1 METDMDK
8 KRKTL
13 TPRQAEIV
21 DAALKLIAEQGI
33 QHLTIRNL
41 STTIGVTE
49 AALYRHFPGKTEII
63 QAMVSRFEEDVD
75 DIGELRGW
83 RAVEAALVRRTE
95 LVLAKP
101 DLARVLFA
109 EELFKDSPEIA
120 QILHGMMQRH
130 QQIMKCHF
138 QEAVDDGVIRA
149 DIPMDTLFRLIL
161 GPLRLLI
168 KQWGLSD
175 GAFDLR
181 AKRDEMLEF
190 MKELLAPKMQSLR

>member
-1 METDMDK
+1 MDMN
-8 KRKTL
+8 KTL

-33 QHLTIRNL
+33 RHLTIRNL
-41 STTIGVTE
+41 STAIGVTE

-63 QAMVSRFEEDVD
+63 QAMVSRFEDDVD

-83 RAVEAALVRRTE
+83 AAIEAALVRRTE

-109 EELFKDSPEIA
+109 EEIFMDSPEIE

-130 QQIMKCHF
+130 YKIMEQHF
-138 QEAVDDGVIRA
+138 QEAVEDGAIRA

-168 KQWGLSD
+168 KQWGLS
-175 GAFDLR
+175 GGSFDLR
-181 AKRDEMLEF
+181 AKRDEMIVL
-190 MKELLAPKMQSLR
+190 MKELFAPKI

>member
-1 METDMDK
+1 MDMN
-8 KRKTL
+8 KTL

-41 STTIGVTE
+41 SAAIGVTE

-83 RAVEAALVRRTE
+83 AAIEAALVRRTE

-101 DLARVLFA
+101 DLARVVFA
-109 EELFKDSPEIA
+109 EELFKDSPEIE

-130 QQIMKCHF
+130 YKIMEQHF
-138 QEAVDDGVIRA
+138 QEAVEDGAIRA

-168 KQWGLSD
+168 KQWGLSG

-181 AKRDEMLEF
+181 AKRDEMMVLI
-190 MKELLAPKMQSLR
+190 KELFEPKI

>member
-1 METDMDK
+1 MDK
-8 KRKTL
+8 TKTL

-41 STTIGVTE
+41 STAIGVTE

-83 RAVEAALVRRTE
+83 AAIEAALVRRTE

-109 EELFKDSPEIA
+109 EEIFMDSPEIE

-130 QQIMKCHF
+130 YKIMEQHF
-138 QEAVDDGVIRA
+138 QEAVEDGAIRA

-168 KQWGLSD
+168 KQWGLS
-175 GAFDLR
+175 GGSFDLR
-181 AKRDEMLEF
+181 AKRDEMLSL
-190 MKELLAPKMQSLR
+190 MKELFAPSI

>member
-1 METDMDK
+1 MNEK
-8 KRKTL
+8 KTL

-83 RAVEAALVRRTE
+83 TAVEAALVRRTE

>member
-1 METDMDK
+1 MDK
-8 KRKTL
+8 TKTL

-41 STTIGVTE
+41 STAIGVTE

-83 RAVEAALVRRTE
+83 AAIEAALVRRTE

-101 DLARVLFA
+101 DLARVVFA
-109 EELFKDSPEIA
+109 EELFKDSPEIE

-130 QQIMKCHF
+130 YKIMEQHF
-138 QEAVDDGVIRA
+138 QEAVEDGAIRA

-168 KQWGLSD
+168 KQWGLS
-175 GAFDLR
+175 GGSFDLC
-181 AKRDEMLEF
+181 AKRDEMLSL
-190 MKELLAPKMQSLR
+190 MKELFAPNI

>member
-1 METDMDK
+1 MDK
-8 KRKTL
+8 TKTL

-41 STTIGVTE
+41 SAAIGVTE

-83 RAVEAALVRRTE
+83 AAIEAALVRRTE

-101 DLARVLFA
+101 DLARVVFA
-109 EELFKDSPEIA
+109 EELFKDSPETE

-130 QQIMKCHF
+130 YKIMEQHF
-138 QEAVDDGVIRA
+138 QEAVEDGAIRA

-168 KQWGLSD
+168 KQWGLS
-175 GAFDLR
+175 GGSFDLC
-181 AKRDEMLEF
+181 AKRDEMLSL
-190 MKELLAPKMQSLR
+190 MKELFAPNI

>member
-1 METDMDK
+1 MDK
-8 KRKTL
+8 TKTL
-13 TPRQAEIV
+13 TSRQAEIV

-41 STTIGVTE
+41 STAIGVTE

-83 RAVEAALVRRTE
+83 AAIEAALIRRTE

-109 EELFKDSPEIA
+109 EELFKDSPETE

-130 QQIMKCHF
+130 YKLMERHF
-138 QEAVDDGVIRA
+138 QEAVEDGVIRA

-168 KQWGLSD
+168 KQWGLS
-175 GAFDLR
+175 GGSFDLC
-181 AKRDEMLEF
+181 AKRDEMLSL
-190 MKELLAPKMQSLR
+190 MKELFAPNI

>member
-1 METDMDK
+1 MDK
-8 KRKTL
+8 KKKTL
-13 TPRQAEIV
+13 TSRQAEIV

-41 STTIGVTE
+41 STAIGVTE

-120 QILHGMMQRH
+120 QILYGMMQRH

>member
-1 METDMDK
+1 MNEK
-8 KRKTL
+8 KTL
-13 TPRQAEIV
+13 TSRQAEIV

-33 QHLTIRNL
+33 HHLTIRNL
-41 STTIGVTE
+41 STAIGVTE

-83 RAVEAALVRRTE
+83 TAIEAALVRRTE
-95 LVLAKP
+95 LVLTKP
-101 DLARVLFA
+101 ALARVLFA

-130 QQIMKCHF
+130 HKIMIRYF
-138 QEAVDDGVIRA
+138 QEAIDDGVIRA

-181 AKRDEMLEF
+181 AKRDEMLKF
-190 MKELLAPKMQSLR
+190 MKELLAPKTQILR

>member
-1 METDMDK
+1 MDK
-8 KRKTL
+8 TKTL

-41 STTIGVTE
+41 STAIGVTE
-49 AALYRHFPGKTEII
+49 AALYRHFSGKTEII

-83 RAVEAALVRRTE
+83 AAIEAALVRRTE

-101 DLARVLFA
+101 DLARVVFA
-109 EELFKDSPEIA
+109 EELFKDSPETE

-130 QQIMKCHF
+130 YKIMEQHF
-138 QEAVDDGVIRA
+138 QEAVEDGVIRA

-168 KQWGLSD
+168 KQWGLS
-175 GAFDLR
+175 GGSFDLR
-181 AKRDEMLEF
+181 AKRDEMLTL
-190 MKELLAPKMQSLR
+190 MKELFAPNI

>member
-1 METDMDK
+1 METGMDK
-8 KRKTL
+8 KKKTL
-13 TPRQAEIV
+13 TSRQAEIV

-41 STTIGVTE
+41 STAIGVTE

-120 QILHGMMQRH
+120 QILYGMMQRH

>member
-1 METDMDK
+1 MEANMNEK
-8 KRKTL
+8 KTL
-13 TPRQAEIV
+13 TSRQAEIV

-33 QHLTIRNL
+33 QHLTIKNL
-41 STTIGVTE
+41 STAIGVTE

-83 RAVEAALVRRTE
+83 TAVEAALVRRTE

-101 DLARVLFA
+101 ALARVLFA

-130 QQIMKCHF
+130 HKIMIRYF
-138 QEAVDDGVIRA
+138 QEAIDDGVIRA

>member
-1 METDMDK
+1 MDK
-8 KRKTL
+8 TKTL

-41 STTIGVTE
+41 STAIGVTE

-63 QAMVSRFEEDVD
+63 QAVVSRFEEDVD

-83 RAVEAALVRRTE
+83 AAIEAALVRRTE

-101 DLARVLFA
+101 DLARVVFA
-109 EELFKDSPEIA
+109 EELFKDSPETE

-130 QQIMKCHF
+130 YKIMEQHF
-138 QEAVDDGVIRA
+138 QEAVEDGVIRA

-168 KQWGLSD
+168 KQWGLS
-175 GAFDLR
+175 GGSFDLR
-181 AKRDEMLEF
+181 AKRDEMLSI
-190 MKELLAPKMQSLR
+190 MKELFAPNI

>member
-1 METDMDK
+1 MDK
-8 KRKTL
+8 TKTL

-41 STTIGVTE
+41 STAIGVTE

-63 QAMVSRFEEDVD
+63 QAMVSRFEKDVD
-75 DIGELRGW
+75 DIGELRGG
-83 RAVEAALVRRTE
+83 AAIEAALVRRTE

-101 DLARVLFA
+101 DLARVVFA
-109 EELFKDSPEIA
+109 EELFKDSPETE

-130 QQIMKCHF
+130 YKIMEQHF
-138 QEAVDDGVIRA
+138 QEAVEDGVIRA

-168 KQWGLSD
+168 KQWGLS
-175 GAFDLR
+175 GGSFDLR
-181 AKRDEMLEF
+181 AKRDEMLSL
-190 MKELLAPKMQSLR
+190 MKELFAPNI

>member
-1 METDMDK
+1 MDK
-8 KRKTL
+8 TKTL

-33 QHLTIRNL
+33 RHLTIRNL
-41 STTIGVTE
+41 STAIGVTE

-83 RAVEAALVRRTE
+83 AAIETALVRRTE

-109 EELFKDSPEIA
+109 EELFKDSPETE

-130 QQIMKCHF
+130 YKIMEQHF
-138 QEAVDDGVIRA
+138 QEAVEDGVIRA

-168 KQWGLSD
+168 KQWGLS
-175 GAFDLR
+175 GGSFDLR
-181 AKRDEMLEF
+181 AKRDEMLSL
-190 MKELLAPKMQSLR
+190 MKELFAPNI

>member
-1 METDMDK
+1 METGMDK
-8 KRKTL
+8 KKKTL
-13 TPRQAEIV
+13 TSRQAEIV

-41 STTIGVTE
+41 STAIGVTE

-83 RAVEAALVRRTE
+83 TAVEAALVRRTE

-101 DLARVLFA
+101 ALARVLFA

-190 MKELLAPKMQSLR
+190 MKELLTPKMQSLR

>member
-1 METDMDK
+1 METNMDK
-8 KRKTL
+8 KKKTL
-13 TPRQAEIV
+13 TSRQAEIV

-41 STTIGVTE
+41 STAIGVTE

-83 RAVEAALVRRTE
+83 TAVEAALVRRTE

-120 QILHGMMQRH
+120 QILYGMMQRH

>member
-1 METDMDK
+1 MEAKMDK
-8 KRKTL
+8 TKTL

-41 STTIGVTE
+41 STAIGVTE
-49 AALYRHFPGKTEII
+49 AALYRHFPGKTEIV

-83 RAVEAALVRRTE
+83 AAIEAALVRRTE

-101 DLARVLFA
+101 DLARVVFA
-109 EELFKDSPEIA
+109 EELFKDSPETE

-130 QQIMKCHF
+130 YKIMEQHF
-138 QEAVDDGVIRA
+138 QEAVEDGVIRA

-168 KQWGLSD
+168 KQWGLS
-175 GAFDLR
+175 GGSFDLR
-181 AKRDEMLEF
+181 AKRDEMLSL
-190 MKELLAPKMQSLR
+190 MKELFAPNI

>member
-1 METDMDK
+1 METGMDK
-8 KRKTL
+8 KKKTL
-13 TPRQAEIV
+13 TSRQAEIV

-41 STTIGVTE
+41 STAIGVTE

-83 RAVEAALVRRTE
+83 TAVEAALVRRTE

-101 DLARVLFA
+101 ALARVLFA

-149 DIPMDTLFRLIL
+149 DIPMDTPFRLIL

-190 MKELLAPKMQSLR
+190 MKELLTPKMQSLR

>member
-1 METDMDK
+1 MEAKMDK
-8 KRKTL
+8 TKTL

-41 STTIGVTE
+41 STAIGVTE

-83 RAVEAALVRRTE
+83 AAIEAALVRRTE

-101 DLARVLFA
+101 DLARVVFA
-109 EELFKDSPEIA
+109 EELFKDSPETE

-130 QQIMKCHF
+130 YKIMEHHF
-138 QEAVDDGVIRA
+138 QEAVEDGVIRA

-168 KQWGLSD
+168 KQWGLS
-175 GAFDLR
+175 GGSFDLR
-181 AKRDEMLEF
+181 AKRDEMLSL
-190 MKELLAPKMQSLR
+190 MKELFAPNI

>member
-1 METDMDK
+1 MDK
-8 KRKTL
+8 KRITL

-41 STTIGVTE
+41 STAIGVTE

-83 RAVEAALVRRTE
+83 TAVEAALVRRTE

-181 AKRDEMLEF
+181 AKRDEMLKF
-190 MKELLAPKMQSLR
+190 MKELLAPKTQILR

>member
-1 METDMDK
+1 MEAKMDK
-8 KRKTL
+8 TKTL

-41 STTIGVTE
+41 STAIGVTE

-83 RAVEAALVRRTE
+83 AAIEAALVRRTE

-130 QQIMKCHF
+130 YKIMEQHF
-138 QEAVDDGVIRA
+138 QEAVEDGVIRA

-168 KQWGLSD
+168 KQWGLS
-175 GAFDLR
+175 GGSFDLR
-181 AKRDEMLEF
+181 AKRDEMLSI
-190 MKELLAPKMQSLR
+190 MKELFAPNI

>member
-1 METDMDK
+1 MEAKMDK
-8 KRKTL
+8 TKTL

-41 STTIGVTE
+41 STAIGVTE
-49 AALYRHFPGKTEII
+49 AALYRHFSGKTEII

-83 RAVEAALVRRTE
+83 AAIEAALVRRTE

-101 DLARVLFA
+101 DLARVVFA
-109 EELFKDSPEIA
+109 EELFKDSPETE

-130 QQIMKCHF
+130 YKIMEQHF
-138 QEAVDDGVIRA
+138 QEAVEDGVIRA

-168 KQWGLSD
+168 KQWGLS
-175 GAFDLR
+175 GGSFDLR
-181 AKRDEMLEF
+181 AKRDEMLSL
-190 MKELLAPKMQSLR
+190 MKELFAPNI

>member
-1 METDMDK
+1 M
-8 KRKTL
+8 
-13 TPRQAEIV
+13 
-21 DAALKLIAEQGI
+21 
-33 QHLTIRNL
+33 IRNL
-41 STTIGVTE
+41 STAIGVTE

-83 RAVEAALVRRTE
+83 AAIEAALVRRTE

-101 DLARVLFA
+101 DLARVVFA
-109 EELFKDSPEIA
+109 EELFKDSPETE

-130 QQIMKCHF
+130 YKIMERHF
-138 QEAVDDGVIRA
+138 QEAVEDGAIRM

-168 KQWGLSD
+168 KQWGLS
-175 GAFDLR
+175 GGSFDLC
-181 AKRDEMLEF
+181 AKRDEMLSL
-190 MKELLAPKMQSLR
+190 MKELFAPNI

>member
-1 METDMDK
+1 MEAKMDK
-8 KRKTL
+8 TKTL
-13 TPRQAEIV
+13 TSRQAEIV

-41 STTIGVTE
+41 STAIGVTE

-83 RAVEAALVRRTE
+83 AAIEAALIRRTE

-109 EELFKDSPEIA
+109 EELFKDSPEIE

-130 QQIMKCHF
+130 YKIMEQHF
-138 QEAVDDGVIRA
+138 QEAVEDGVIRA

-168 KQWGLSD
+168 KQWGLS
-175 GAFDLR
+175 GGSFDLC
-181 AKRDEMLEF
+181 AKRDEMLSL
-190 MKELLAPKMQSLR
+190 MKELFAPNI

>member
-1 METDMDK
+1 MDK
-8 KRKTL
+8 KKKTL
-13 TPRQAEIV
+13 TSRQAEIV

-83 RAVEAALVRRTE
+83 TAVEAALVRRTE

-181 AKRDEMLEF
+181 AKRDEMLKF
-190 MKELLAPKMQSLR
+190 MKELLAPKTQILR

>member
-8 KRKTL
+8 KKKTL
-13 TPRQAEIV
+13 TSRQAEIV

-41 STTIGVTE
+41 STAIGVTE

-83 RAVEAALVRRTE
+83 TAVEAALVRRTE

>member
-1 METDMDK
+1 MDMT
-8 KRKTL
+8 KTL

-33 QHLTIRNL
+33 RHLTIRNL
-41 STTIGVTE
+41 STAIGVTE

-83 RAVEAALVRRTE
+83 AAIEAALVRRTE

-101 DLARVLFA
+101 DLARVVFA
-109 EELFKDSPEIA
+109 EELFKDSPEIE

-130 QQIMKCHF
+130 YKIMEQHF
-138 QEAVDDGVIRA
+138 QEAVEDGAIRA
-149 DIPMDTLFRLIL
+149 DIPMDTLFRLVL

-168 KQWGLSD
+168 KQWGLS
-175 GAFDLR
+175 GGSFDLR
-181 AKRDEMLEF
+181 AKRDEMLSL
-190 MKELLAPKMQSLR
+190 MKELFAPSI

>member
-8 KRKTL
+8 KKKTL
-13 TPRQAEIV
+13 TSRQAEIV

-33 QHLTIRNL
+33 QHLTIKNL
-41 STTIGVTE
+41 STAIGVTE

-83 RAVEAALVRRTE
+83 TAVEAALVRRTE

-101 DLARVLFA
+101 ALARVLFA

-130 QQIMKCHF
+130 HKIMIRYF
-138 QEAVDDGVIRA
+138 QEAIDDGVIRA

-181 AKRDEMLEF
+181 AKRDEMLKF
-190 MKELLAPKMQSLR
+190 MKGLLAPKTQILR

>member
-1 METDMDK
+1 MDK
-8 KRKTL
+8 TKTL

-41 STTIGVTE
+41 STAIGVTE

-83 RAVEAALVRRTE
+83 AAIEAALVRRTE

-101 DLARVLFA
+101 DLARVVFA
-109 EELFKDSPEIA
+109 EELFKDSPETE

-130 QQIMKCHF
+130 YIIMEQHF
-138 QEAVDDGVIRA
+138 QEAVEDGAIRM

-168 KQWGLSD
+168 KQWGLS
-175 GAFDLR
+175 GGSFDLR
-181 AKRDEMLEF
+181 AKRDEMLSL
-190 MKELLAPKMQSLR
+190 MKELFAPNI

>member
-1 METDMDK
+1 MDK
-8 KRKTL
+8 TKTL

-41 STTIGVTE
+41 SAAIGVTE

-83 RAVEAALVRRTE
+83 AAIEAALVRRTE

-101 DLARVLFA
+101 DLARVVFA
-109 EELFKDSPEIA
+109 EELFKDSPEIE

-130 QQIMKCHF
+130 YKIMEQHF
-138 QEAVDDGVIRA
+138 QEAVEDGAIRA

-168 KQWGLSD
+168 KQWGLS
-175 GAFDLR
+175 GGLFDLR
-181 AKRDEMLEF
+181 AKRDEMIVL
-190 MKELLAPKMQSLR
+190 MKELFSPKI